1 MPSSGQGDEDFI
13 SIDLNEKQGYL
24 NSYPQHWDR
33 AKKDKFTKRFEQLAG
48 PDPPLDGKGR
58 RWVTEEM
65 VKLWEDHMKVRR
77 KRLARWG
84 WERDGRIGRYESVAV
99 KNEYRY

>member
-24 NSYPQHWDR
+24 NSYPQHWDK

-48 PDPPLDGKGR
+48 PRIPHGG
-58 RWVTEEM
+58 TEEM
-65 VKLWEDHMKVRR
+65 VKLWEDHMEVR
-77 KRLARWG
+77 KRLMKWG